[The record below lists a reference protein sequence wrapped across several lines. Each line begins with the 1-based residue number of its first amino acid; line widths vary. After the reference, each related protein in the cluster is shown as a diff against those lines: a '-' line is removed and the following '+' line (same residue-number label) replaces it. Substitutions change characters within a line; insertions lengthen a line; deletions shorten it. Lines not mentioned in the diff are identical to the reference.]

1 MFAEISRK
9 GDSMTKVAVL
19 GMGLM
24 GYPMILRLAQAQIP
38 VIAYNRTQAKLE
50 SLKEKN
56 IPVTSNIHEAIA
68 FGDVIILMLS
78 DIAAIQEVIFDS
90 GVDLDGK
97 TIIQMGTIA
106 PGESKGLYVTIQEKG
121 GDYLE
126 APVLG
131 SIPEVK
137 SGKLL
142 LMVGG
147 DKSLFRAVE
156 ELLTHFSPKPLYI
169 GEIGSAAALKL
180 ALNQMIAGLT
190 STFALSLSYIQK
202 QGVEVETFM
211 DILRNSA
218 LYAPTFDKKLQRM
231 CDHNFSNPNFPTKH
245 LLKDI
250 NLFLASAQTIN
261 LNTTTLEGIKEITT
275 LAVENGEADSD
286 YSAIIQAID
295 N

>member
-1 MFAEISRK
+1 
-9 GDSMTKVAVL
+9 MTKVAVL

-24 GYPMILRLAQAQIP
+24 GNPMVVRLAQAKIP
-38 VIAYNRTQAKLE
+38 VIAYNRTPAKLE
-50 SLKEKN
+50 SLKTEG

-90 GVDLDGK
+90 GVDLEGK

-106 PGESKGLYVTIQEKG
+106 SGESKGLYVAIKERG
-121 GDYLE
+121 GEYLE

-137 SGKLL
+137 TGKLL

-147 DKSLFRAVE
+147 DKSLFKRHE
-156 ELLTHFSPKPLYI
+156 ELLTHFSPKPLFI
-169 GEIGSAAALKL
+169 GNVGKAAALKL

-190 STFALSLSYIQK
+190 STFALSLSYIQQ
-202 QGVEVETFM
+202 QGVEVDTFM
-211 DILRNSA
+211 EILRNSA

-231 CDHNFSNPNFPTKH
+231 CDGNFDNPNFPTKH

-250 NLFLASAQTIN
+250 GLFLADAKTMG
-261 LNTTTLEGIKEITT
+261 LNTKALEAIEKITT
-275 LAVENGEADSD
+275 QAVENGEADSD
-286 YSAIIQAID
+286 YSAIIKAIG
-295 N
+295 

>member
-1 MFAEISRK
+1 MI
-9 GDSMTKVAVL
+9 KVAVL

-24 GYPMILRLAQAQIP
+24 GNPMVVRLTQAKIP
-38 VIAYNRTQAKLE
+38 VIAYNRTPAKLQ
-50 SLKEKN
+50 SLKTEG

-90 GVDLDGK
+90 GVDLEGK

-106 PGESKGLYVTIQEKG
+106 PGESKGLYVTINEKG
-121 GDYLE
+121 GEYLE

-142 LMVGG
+142 VMVGG
-147 DKSLFRAVE
+147 EKSLFRRHE
-156 ELLTHFSPKPLYI
+156 ELLTHFSPKPLFI
-169 GEIGSAAALKL
+169 GDVGTASALKL

-190 STFALSLSYIQK
+190 STFALSLSYIEQ
-202 QGVEVETFM
+202 QGVEVDTFM
-211 DILRNSA
+211 EILRNSA
-218 LYAPTFDKKLQRM
+218 LYAPTFDKKLQRI
-231 CDHNFSNPNFPTKH
+231 CDRNFDNPNFPTKH

-250 NLFLASAQTIN
+250 GLFLASAQTIG
-261 LNTTTLEGIKEITT
+261 LNTKALEGVEEITT
-275 LAVENGEADSD
+275 QAVENGEADSD
-286 YSAIIQAID
+286 YSAIINAIG
-295 N
+295 

>member
-1 MFAEISRK
+1 
-9 GDSMTKVAVL
+9 MTKVAVL

-78 DIAAIQEVIFDS
+78 DIGAIQEVIFDS
-90 GVDLDGK
+90 GVDLEGK

-211 DILRNSA
+211 EILRNSA
-218 LYAPTFDKKLQRM
+218 LYAPTFDKKT
-231 CDHNFSNPNFPTKH
+231 TK
-245 LLKDI
+245 
-250 NLFLASAQTIN
+250 N
-261 LNTTTLEGIKEITT
+261 
-275 LAVENGEADSD
+275 V
-286 YSAIIQAID
+286 
-295 N
+295 